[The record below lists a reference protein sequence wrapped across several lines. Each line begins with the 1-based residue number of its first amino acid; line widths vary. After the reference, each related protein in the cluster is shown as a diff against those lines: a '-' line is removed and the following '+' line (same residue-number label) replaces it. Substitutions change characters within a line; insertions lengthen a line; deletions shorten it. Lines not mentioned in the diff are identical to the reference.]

1 MYISCLPYIKVE
13 KESLDLHQRSVKSLL
28 LKIKKELHFLATW
41 KHPDF
46 KWIWAKIYN

>member
-28 LKIKKELHFLATW
+28 LKNQERVALSGYMETSRFQI
-41 KHPDF
+41 DMG
-46 KWIWAKIYN
+46 